1 MGAASKYMD
10 RKELLIVIPAY
21 NEEQNLANTINN
33 VRRAM
38 PAVEIAVVNDGS
50 KDNTSGA
57 AKDAGVIL
65 INHPVNLGD
74 GAARQTGFKYALEN
88 HYEYV
93 INLDADGQH
102 DARDIP
108 RIFKE
113 LQNGGFDIIIG
124 SRFLGAGQYDTPFL
138 RNLGMKIFSYIVSLT
153 TGKLITDPTS
163 GFRGI
168 NVKAMKF
175 YVKHFYPEYYP
186 DADVII
192 ASHNAGLKIKEVPV
206 NMNKRVQGKSLH
218 SGLSPLYYIYKMCL
232 SIFAVLYYR
241 KGGQDDT

>member
-1 MGAASKYMD
+1 MD

-21 NEEQNLANTINN
+21 NEEQNLLNTINN
-33 VRRAM
+33 VRRTM

-102 DARDIP
+102 DACDIP
-108 RIFKE
+108 KVFKE
-113 LQNGGFDIIIG
+113 LKNGSLDIIIG
-124 SRFLGAGQYDTPFL
+124 SRFLGAGQYDTPLL
-138 RNLGMKIFSYIVSLT
+138 RNLGMKIFSYIVSIT